1 MVLLPFLSVDSIF
14 YASICTEF
22 CDSYV
27 LYQITSPELL
37 LSFHIVHNCQ
47 KKKSDRN
54 LWSDSCDEFHGFIEE
69 SSVYA
74 CISVNTYISEY
85 MSVFLCGAGWTLRSP
100 FRWWQPWPYNWSSV
114 SSNCRPRPPS
124 QSQWGRR
131 RLHQPHPPRPR
142 KATNLSGDRSGIYS
156 KTCLS
161 DCLFC
166 RSCIYI

>member
-1 MVLLPFLSVDSIF
+1 MYIILWFLCFVSNHKPWAFVIISYCSQLSEKEKWYKSVKRFLRWISWVHWGIF
-14 YASICTEF
+14 CICM
-22 CDSYV
+22 
-27 LYQITSPELL
+27 
-37 LSFHIVHNCQ
+37 
-47 KKKSDRN
+47 
-54 LWSDSCDEFHGFIEE
+54 
-69 SSVYA
+69 
-74 CISVNTYISEY
+74 YISEYIYLWILY

-114 SSNCRPRPPS
+114 SSNCRPLPPS

>member
-1 MVLLPFLSVDSIF
+1 M
-14 YASICTEF
+14 F
-22 CDSYV
+22 CIKS
-27 LYQITSPELL
+27 QA
-37 LSFHIVHNCQ
+37 LSFCYHFILFTTVRKRKVIEICEAILAMNFMG
-47 KKKSDRN
+47 SLRN
-54 LWSDSCDEFHGFIEE
+54 LLYMH
-69 SSVYA
+69 VQ